1 MNTGIVVGVQTPSSD
16 WEAKDSL
23 SELAELAQTA
33 GVKIIETLSQQRH
46 APNQLS
52 YVGKGKLVEI
62 KEIIDEKNIVVA
74 IFDDELSP
82 MQQRHIENE
91 LKVKVLDR
99 TSIVL
104 DIFSQRAQTKEAQIQ
119 IELAQ
124 LQYLQPRLRR
134 MWTHL
139 SRLGGGIG
147 TRGPGETQLEV
158 DRRQIGRRIQKLK
171 RDLEK
176 VRLTRENQRKKRV
189 LTPYLTVAIM
199 GYTNAGKSTL
209 HDLLTQSNVLQ
220 ENQLFATLD
229 PTTRKLKLS
238 NNDEILITDTV
249 GFIRKLPHQLVDAFK
264 ATLEEVVYADL
275 ILHVIDCSN
284 KHWEDLMK
292 TSHDV
297 LNKMG
302 ISLTNEIIVFNK
314 IDLANDP
321 VLTKHKCSAVSTIFI
336 NATLDATKEKIQT
349 LIEKNLNKFK
359 TEMTFTIPF
368 NKMHIYNLLHNK
380 SQILNTENSEKGIKI
395 NCKINKIMGAKI
407 MSELHS
413 SESEGV

>member
-1 MNTGIVVGVQTPSSD
+1 MNPSGICIGVETPVSD
-16 WEAKDSL
+16 WSAEDSL
-23 SELAELAQTA
+23 KELTELCQTA
-33 GVKIIETLSQQRH
+33 GLTITDQISQQRK

-52 YVGKGKLVEI
+52 YVGKGKLEEI
-62 KEIIDEKNIVVA
+62 KILIKTNHIKVA

-91 LKVKVLDR
+91 LEVKVLDR
-99 TSIVL
+99 TSLVL

-176 VRLTRENQRKKRV
+176 VRLTRENQRKKRII
-189 LTPYLTVAIM
+189 TPYLTVAIM

-209 HDLLTQSNVLQ
+209 HDLLTDSNVRQ

-229 PTTRKLKLS
+229 PTTRKLKLP

-264 ATLEEVVYADL
+264 ATLEEVIYADL
-275 ILHVIDCSN
+275 ILHVIDCSSQQW
-284 KHWEDLMK
+284 HDLMS
-292 TSHDV
+292 TSHNV
-297 LNKMG
+297 LSQLDIN
-302 ISLTNEIIVFNK
+302 INNEIILFNK
-314 IDLANDP
+314 IDLAEDP
-321 VLTKHKCSAVSTIFI
+321 VLTKHQCKDVSNLFISATQKSTK
-336 NATLDATKEKIQT
+336 DR
-349 LIEKNLNKFK
+349 LITIIENNLTKFK
-359 TEMTFTIPF
+359 TEMTFIIPYH
-368 NKMHIYNLLHNK
+368 KMSIYNLLHEK
-380 SQILNTENSEKGIKI
+380 SNILSTENTQDGITIK
-395 NCKINKIMGAKI
+395 CQINKILGAKI
-407 MSELHS
+407 MTQLHS
-413 SESEGV
+413 S

>member
-1 MNTGIVVGVQTPSSD
+1 MSPTGVCIGVETPSSD
-16 WEAKDSL
+16 WSAEDSL
-23 SELAELAQTA
+23 KELAELSQTA
-33 GVKIIETLSQQRH
+33 GVTITNQVSQQRK

-52 YVGKGKLVEI
+52 YVGKGKLEEI
-62 KEIIDEKNIVVA
+62 KTLIKTNQIEVA

-91 LKVKVLDR
+91 LEVKILDR
-99 TSIVL
+99 TSLVL

-158 DRRQIGRRIQKLK
+158 DRRQVGRRIQKLK

-176 VRLTRENQRKKRV
+176 VRLTRENQRKKRII
-189 LTPYLTVAIM
+189 TPYLTVAIM

-209 HDLLTQSNVLQ
+209 HDLLTNSNVRQ

-229 PTTRKLKLS
+229 PTTRKLKLA

-275 ILHVIDCSN
+275 ILHVIDCSS
-284 KHWEDLMK
+284 HQWHDLMS

-297 LNKMG
+297 LSQLN
-302 ISLTNEIIVFNK
+302 ININNEIILFNK
-314 IDLANDP
+314 IDLAEDP
-321 VLTKHKCSAVSTIFI
+321 TLTKHQCKEISNLFISATQKSTKSRLITI
-336 NATLDATKEKIQT
+336 
-349 LIEKNLNKFK
+349 IEKNLTKFK
-359 TEMTFTIPF
+359 TEMTFTIPY
-368 NKMHIYNLLHNK
+368 NKMSIYNILHEK
-380 SQILNTENSEKGIKI
+380 SNILSTENTQDGIIIK
-395 NCKINKIMGAKI
+395 CQINKILGAKI
-407 MSELHS
+407 MTQLHS
-413 SESEGV
+413 S